1 MGRSSPRINAALE
14 DRQAEYKLT
23 MVEFEGAKRR
33 VIAKVNNGHL
43 KIAGQ
48 SVMADLNVLPL
59 GSYDVLIGMDW
70 LERCWSIINCK
81 IKTISYRDELG
92 EKQGMQGIMRP
103 VQIRPITASQLEK
116 CIRKGCQIYA
126 IQVGYSNSKD
136 KTATLESIP
145 VIQEFIDVFPEEIP
159 RLRPKRDI
167 DFTIELVLGVA
178 LIS

>member
-1 MGRSSPRINAALE
+1 
-14 DRQAEYKLT
+14 
-23 MVEFEGAKRR
+23 MVD
-33 VIAKVNNGHL
+33 L
-43 KIAGQ
+43 K
-48 SVMADLNVLPL
+48 VLPL

-103 VQIRPITASQLEK
+103 VQIRPITASQLAK
-116 CIRKGCQIYA
+116 CIRKGCHIYA